1 MRCPDADESKPRI
14 STVAVL
20 KRAEKLNAEEQK
32 DQPFRFGELLVYPNL
47 GETVKK
53 SVTKE
58 LAFFITAWPAK
69 GSQTPLKLTLQILQ
83 NNKPLGQTSAD
94 LPAPD
99 AQGQIKYA
107 SAIPLDKF
115 QPGVFE
121 LKVTVSDGKNN
132 VSRSTEF
139 TLGRLEQF
147 VTGFSDCTEVEFSY
161 FCCIFTASAGR
172 CPICFRLVGAVVKA
186 HPERLLPLFT
196 PAAETSVKTRHT
208 TGSYGD
214 KLAP

>member
-1 MRCPDADESKPRI
+1 VQLLAYDSSAKNLSIRSSILDVPVSDETKPRI

-20 KRAEKLNAEEQK
+20 KRAEKLALEEQR

-53 SVTKE
+53 SVTTQ

-69 GSQTPLKLTLQILQ
+69 GSSTPLKLTLQILQ
-83 NNKPLGQTSAD
+83 NKKSLGQTSAD

-139 TLGRLEQF
+139 TLG
-147 VTGFSDCTEVEFSY
+147 G
-161 FCCIFTASAGR
+161 
-172 CPICFRLVGAVVKA
+172 
-186 HPERLLPLFT
+186 
-196 PAAETSVKTRHT
+196 
-208 TGSYGD
+208 
-214 KLAP
+214 